1 MRVEFS
7 VGDVSGF
14 EGTYLIRPLEGT
26 RNLRLELRASDDSG
40 FKNEAWGSTLNLHW
54 VSGYINNKIKS

>member
-1 MRVEFS
+1 MHWYTLYSMRVEFS

-40 FKNEAWGSTLNLHW
+40 FKNEA
-54 VSGYINNKIKS
+54 